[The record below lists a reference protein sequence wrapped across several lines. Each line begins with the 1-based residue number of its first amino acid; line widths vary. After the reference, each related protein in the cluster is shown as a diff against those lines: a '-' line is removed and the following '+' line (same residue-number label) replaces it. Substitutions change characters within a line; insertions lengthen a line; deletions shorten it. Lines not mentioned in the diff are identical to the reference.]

1 MAGYKETPRQKMIGM
16 MYLVLTALLALNVS
30 KEILESFIV
39 VNESIETT
47 TQNFSAKLQDVYSDF
62 ARAFSDNPEKVKEY
76 QEKALQAQ
84 KLADN
89 MSEYIDSLKW
99 QVIIATDNRITTV
112 EEAKAV
118 PLGEIASRDKYT
130 EPTRFFF
137 GRSPDG
143 TNATAGDLRRAIE
156 KYRASMLSLIDPKYQ
171 EDFKA
176 KMGLHTEGPFFNAD
190 KRLQTWE
197 QHNFYYSILAAD
209 VTILNKLINE
219 VRNVEFDVIKHLY
232 AAVNAE
238 DFKFDKVDAKVIP
251 KSSYVLRGD
260 NYEAEVLV
268 AAYDSKS
275 SPDVVFVMGVD
286 SLTDGNRGQ
295 AKPVVGAEG
304 VVKISIPASALGI
317 QKYAGVINV
326 QNPLG
331 GTIPYHFK
339 GEYIVGEPSLT
350 VSAKKMNV
358 FYIGV
363 DNPVSISVPGIPTEK
378 LKPSIS
384 AGRLQ
389 SSAGEWIVRVD
400 PGTTK
405 TTISVNADI
414 DGGSRSMG
422 SADFRVKRVPDPVP
436 TVAGRNSGL
445 IAKAALTAAGG
456 IIPKMP
462 DDFEFELYFEI
473 ISFSFV
479 TVKSGDIFE
488 RTGRGNRFTPEMQ
501 SMVDGAQ
508 RGTKI
513 WIENIVAK
521 GPDGNRQLG
530 TISLQIQ

>member
-47 TQNFSAKLQDVYSDF
+47 TQNFSAKLQDVYADF
-62 ARAFSDNPEKVKEY
+62 ARAASDNPEKVREY
-76 QEKALQAQ
+76 QNKALVAQ
-84 KLADN
+84 RLADE
-89 MSEYIDSLKW
+89 MTAYIDSIKW
-99 QVIIATDNRITTV
+99 AVIIATDNKIETV
-112 EEAKAV
+112 EQAKSV

-156 KYRASMLSLIDPKYQ
+156 KFKGDLLNLVDPKYR
-171 EDFKA
+171 ENIKI
-176 KMGLHTEGPFFNAD
+176 GLDTEGPFFNAD
-190 KRLQTWE
+190 GRKQTWE

-219 VRNVEFDVIKHLY
+219 VRNAEFDVIKHLY
-232 AAVNAE
+232 AAIDAE
-238 DFKFDKVDAKVIP
+238 DFKFDKVAAKVIP
-251 KSSYVLRGD
+251 KSSYVLKGD

-275 SPDVVFVMGVD
+275 NPDVVFAMGTD
-286 SLTDGNRGQ
+286 TLTEANRGN
-295 AKPVVGAEG
+295 AKPVEGAEG
-304 VVKISIPASALGI
+304 VVKISIPAGALGI
-317 QKYAGVINV
+317 QKYAGIINV
-326 QNPLG
+326 QSPLG

-363 DNPVSISVPGIPTEK
+363 DNPVSISVPGIPSEK

-384 AGRLQ
+384 AGRLT
-389 SSAGEWIVRVD
+389 SSGGEWIVRVD
-400 PGTTK
+400 PGTSK
-405 TTISVNADI
+405 ATINVSADI
-414 DGGSRSMG
+414 DGGVRSMG
-422 SADFRVKRVPDPVP
+422 SADFRVKRVPDPQA
-436 TVAGRNSGL
+436 TVAGRSSGL
-445 IAKAALTAAGG
+445 IAKSALTAAGG

-473 ISFSFV
+473 VSFSFV

-488 RTGRGNRFTPEMQ
+488 RTGRGNRFSPEMQ
-501 SMVDGAQ
+501 SLIDGSQ